1 MIEFGLFVARL
12 LHYAAVTTLAGASF
26 FPLYAYAD
34 AKPIVL
40 LRWRQGVLLAAAI
53 ASLLSGV
60 LWFVFA
66 VANMS
71 GTLADVGDR
80 EVLWMVL
87 NETTFGRVWTARLVL
102 SIIMVGLFWNRVVSK
117 LGPRRDL
124 ITPVLAAGL
133 LISLAG
139 VGHPQV
145 EEGVAGIIHVASD
158 AAHLLAAGA
167 WLGGLVPLGYILLL
181 HGREKGPAERSDLNE
196 ILLRF
201 SGMGYVAVATLIGSG
216 LVNSWFLVGSVSGLF
231 ATQYGQLLIVKLVL
245 FAGHVGTCGFEQVLD
260 SSVTEQGSERWPER
274 FDSLDC
280 QTAQPCARRALAAKN
295 DFKQPEEP
303 LWFLKAP
310 NSYWSANRPIERPAT
325 YAGQI
330 IYEGELGVVIGKK
343 SSSSH
348 PRICYR
354 CEPRSHRLPVCQ
366 RRIFRPRSESILP
379 CEVSHVLCGSESEP
393 SEKEIVLKMQSDLEV
408 LHAKKKTCKLLPKE

>member
-245 FAGHVGTCGFEQVLD
+245 FAGML
-260 SSVTEQGSERWPER
+260 
-274 FDSLDC
+274 
-280 QTAQPCARRALAAKN
+280 ALAVSN
-295 DFKQPEEP
+295 RFWIVPS
-303 LWFLKAP
+303 LNKARKDGR
-310 NSYWSANRPIERPAT
+310 NGSTAWTA
-325 YAGQI
+325 
-330 IYEGELGVVIGKK
+330 
-343 SSSSH
+343 
-348 PRICYR
+348 
-354 CEPRSHRLPVCQ
+354 RL
-366 RRIFRPRSESILP
+366 R
-379 CEVSHVLCGSESEP
+379 SHVLGEQFLGLT
-393 SEKEIVLKMQSDLEV
+393 VLLVVSILGTMRPAIGQ
-408 LHAKKKTCKLLPKE
+408 

>member
-1 MIEFGLFVARL
+1 
-12 LHYAAVTTLAGASF
+12 
-26 FPLYAYAD
+26 
-34 AKPIVL
+34 
-40 LRWRQGVLLAAAI
+40 VLLAAAI

-245 FAGHVGTCGFEQVLD
+245 FAGML
-260 SSVTEQGSERWPER
+260 
-274 FDSLDC
+274 
-280 QTAQPCARRALAAKN
+280 ALAVSN
-295 DFKQPEEP
+295 RFWIVPS
-303 LWFLKAP
+303 LNKARKDGR
-310 NSYWSANRPIERPAT
+310 NGSTAWTA
-325 YAGQI
+325 
-330 IYEGELGVVIGKK
+330 
-343 SSSSH
+343 
-348 PRICYR
+348 
-354 CEPRSHRLPVCQ
+354 RL
-366 RRIFRPRSESILP
+366 R
-379 CEVSHVLCGSESEP
+379 SHVLGEQFLGLT
-393 SEKEIVLKMQSDLEV
+393 VLLVVSILGTMRPAIGQ
-408 LHAKKKTCKLLPKE
+408 